1 MLGLTIVLFV
11 LLIFSTSSTAYAG
24 LAIVAPFAAT
34 SMAVSALRA
43 RISKPDVVLVAICWV
58 GLVAALSIYLF
69 NEHLF
74 DPIIRLFDT
83 MVLNKGTSESA
94 QVRLYWNARSM
105 DAFYATHGLGVG
117 LGSSRAASWIVA
129 VVSQLGVI
137 GALLMASLVAVLL
150 WDMVAPKPK
159 DADRKSLALVCG
171 ARACVLASLAGA
183 SVSSGF
189 ADPGL
194 QFFIALAVVVV
205 YRKRLVQRRD
215 WRRGPV
221 PAGAY

>member
-1 MLGLTIVLFV
+1 
-11 LLIFSTSSTAYAG
+11 
-24 LAIVAPFAAT
+24 
-34 SMAVSALRA
+34 
-43 RISKPDVVLVAICWV
+43 
-58 GLVAALSIYLF
+58 
-69 NEHLF
+69 
-74 DPIIRLFDT
+74 
-83 MVLNKGTSESA
+83 
-94 QVRLYWNARSM
+94 
-105 DAFYATHGLGVG
+105 
-117 LGSSRAASWIVA
+117 
-129 VVSQLGVI
+129 VI